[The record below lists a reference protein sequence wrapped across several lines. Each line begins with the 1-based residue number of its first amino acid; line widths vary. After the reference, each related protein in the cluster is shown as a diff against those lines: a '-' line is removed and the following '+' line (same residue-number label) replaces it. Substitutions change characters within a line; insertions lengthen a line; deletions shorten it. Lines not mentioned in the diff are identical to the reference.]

1 MVDIRVLLFP
11 QTHVLKAEKQLQL
24 RKPSLSYRVTLLWG
38 SKPPHL
44 PSFRSTVSTGAFF
57 PFLERPQRLHPSTLG
72 LSTQQT
78 PKKTHS
84 RRPLRKHS
92 EQVPGGRRGHQPKS
106 SNEKVHPG
114 SSICIQDKAYQIQKV
129 MRRS

>member
-92 EQVPGGRRGHQPKS
+92 EQVPGGRRGHQPSPPMK
-106 SNEKVHPG
+106 K
-114 SSICIQDKAYQIQKV
+114 CTQAAQFAYKTKHKKYKK
-129 MRRS
+129 